1 MGIHSYDETYLDTVA
16 SNLGTM
22 FEYTNSIDVD
32 QVKFWNNF
40 TTSYVSKQIESGN
53 PKYLAGL
60 SAIDLLNEVINSN
73 QGFIEPDSFDTPTR
87 YYWAGWALA
96 QLQFHKAISFYEIN
110 KYLPIEKV
118 LSLYDTLHEADITK
132 FIEVSNFY
140 FDNINKETNFL
151 YSNIDK
157 WGWLVDF
164 IKTVADSSNKS
175 AWNSFENYESQGG
188 LNSAN
193 SNYIYS
199 IAYELRAFIGGF
211 KYEKSSYFPTQD
223 YSKSDVENK
232 LWNYIPKSTYTI
244 VDDNI
249 DLTNKIYQPIK
260 EGYAFVHWCSDSQ
273 LNNPIFTIRCDSYRS
288 IVLYANWEKI
298 TKYTFEPNGGELD
311 YCVYESVNSAVF
323 DLIFVSST

>member
-60 SAIDLLNEVINSN
+60 SAIDLLNEVLNSKDN
-73 QGFIEPDSFDTPTR
+73 FVEPKPFNVPTR

-132 FIEVSNFY
+132 FIEVSNSY
-140 FDNINKETNFL
+140 FDNINKETNLKKMRIAAGLSQSNLAKQSQVSIRNIQMYEQKQNDINKAQSDILYRIAKVLGCNIEDLLEFL
-151 YSNIDK
+151 N
-157 WGWLVDF
+157 
-164 IKTVADSSNKS
+164 
-175 AWNSFENYESQGG
+175 
-188 LNSAN
+188 
-193 SNYIYS
+193 
-199 IAYELRAFIGGF
+199 
-211 KYEKSSYFPTQD
+211 
-223 YSKSDVENK
+223 
-232 LWNYIPKSTYTI
+232 
-244 VDDNI
+244 
-249 DLTNKIYQPIK
+249 
-260 EGYAFVHWCSDSQ
+260 
-273 LNNPIFTIRCDSYRS
+273 
-288 IVLYANWEKI
+288 
-298 TKYTFEPNGGELD
+298 
-311 YCVYESVNSAVF
+311 
-323 DLIFVSST
+323 